1 MDIPEDLIELTKEFL
16 EEKGIN
22 QFKKWYKKYKTVS
35 PIYKKDNI
43 IYITDWREGRAIIS
57 FMKKSGFCKEWTDE
71 DFLNNWKILIEAI
84 IL

>member
-1 MDIPEDLIELTKEFL
+1 MVPEDLIKLTKEFIGK
-16 EEKGIN
+16 ETES

-35 PIYKKDNI
+35 PIYREGNVV
-43 IYITDWREGRAIIS
+43 YVVNWREGRAIRS
-57 FMKKSGFCKEWTDE
+57 FMKRSGFCKDWTEE